1 MAGPLGHGRREHA
14 SLIDRAYL
22 EAMSQAKLNPELAAQ
37 RLAAIVDLYGND
49 DGLLPADQESLA
61 LARQHLATVEIAD
74 RRAAATT
81 CRFCWADSTRRERM
95 ESTDPAAARAIR
107 EAIIK
112 LYSDKPWAAN
122 VVERATA
129 DLAARTAAGN
139 HTGSATPQ

>member
-1 MAGPLGHGRREHA
+1 
-14 SLIDRAYL
+14 
-22 EAMSQAKLNPELAAQ
+22 MSQAKLNPELAAQ

-49 DGLLPADQESLA
+49 DGLPAADQESLT
-61 LARQHLATVEIAD
+61 LARQHLGQLKSQIDERSRYDVQILLGRLD
-74 RRAAATT
+74 AASAL
-81 CRFCWADSTRRERM
+81 

-112 LYSDKPWAAN
+112 LYSDKPWAAI